1 MKNLHGS
8 KTIPKSLMKPSDIME
23 IEKLATEPDGLKK
36 TASKSIVRGVMT
48 KKNSTT
54 PMMEQY
60 HRIKR
65 QYRDALLFFR
75 LGDFYEMFFEDAKT
89 AAPVLEI
96 ALTSRQKVPMCGIPY
111 HAARSYLVKLL
122 RKGFK
127 VAICEQV
134 EDAKLARGVVKRDV
148 VKVLT
153 PGTAVELELEEEK
166 ENTYIASLFM
176 AEEDWGLAL
185 IDLASGE
192 MKTTQGE
199 MVGMLSDEL
208 FKIYPKEII
217 YPESQSDEVEKY
229 IVRSG
234 VNSVAKSPQED
245 WLFDLTQAKN
255 LLLDHFHINSLEG
268 FGLEGRALAISAS
281 GALLSYLKNLRK
293 DSLALVHGLSY
304 IQSSQYMVL
313 DATSIKNLEL
323 TKNLRDGRV
332 KDSLLDI
339 IDFTVTSMGGRL
351 LRYWLLHPLLD
362 DIEIE
367 RRLETVEE
375 FLSKSIERRELETG
389 LKDIFDL
396 ERLTGKISLAV
407 ANAKDLVALKR
418 SLLPLPQIQSI
429 IQSFAS
435 EKMKKIQLDWD
446 NAEDIRT
453 LIEEALLEEPSFLLT
468 EGGLIKKGYNGEL
481 DELREISHSGKS
493 FITQMERKEKE
504 RTGIPSLKIRYNKV
518 FGYYIDVTKPNL
530 HLVPSD
536 YIRKQTLVNSERF
549 ITPELK
555 EYEEKVLNAEQK
567 IGELEYDLFLE
578 IRGKISQEK
587 ERLQKI
593 ASSIALLDV
602 LSSLAELAAQR
613 SYSRP
618 RVNRDERIKITEGR
632 HPVIEATNQEPFIP
646 NDTYLDREGEQ
657 ILIVTGPNMGG
668 KSTYLRQVALIC
680 ILAQIGS
687 FVPASQA
694 EIGLVDRVFTRIGAM
709 DFLSVGQSTFMV
721 EMLETANILNNAT
734 NNSLILLDEIGRGT
748 STFDG
753 LSIAWAVAEY
763 LHDKADVRAKTL
775 FATHYH
781 ELTELELTMERIKNY
796 HVSVKERKENIIFLR
811 KIVPGASDRSYGI
824 HVARLAGIP
833 HPVIERAK
841 EILFNLE
848 KQELDDAGLPR
859 IAYGSSPKRDK
870 AQFLLFQEDRDRE
883 VLEEMKKEIESWD
896 LDSLSPIE
904 ALNLLSDLKDKIDK
918 NKK

>member
-1 MKNLHGS
+1 
-8 KTIPKSLMKPSDIME
+8 
-23 IEKLATEPDGLKK
+23 
-36 TASKSIVRGVMT
+36 
-48 KKNSTT
+48 
-54 PMMEQY
+54 MMEQY
-60 HRIKR
+60 HRIKK
-65 QYRDALLFFR
+65 QYQDALLFFR

-96 ALTSRQKVPMCGIPY
+96 ALTARQKVPMCGIPY
-111 HAARSYLVKLL
+111 HAAQSYLVKLL

-134 EDAKLARGVVKRDV
+134 EDAKLSRGVVKRDV

-153 PGTAVELELEEEK
+153 PGTAVEFELEEAK

-176 AEEDWGLAL
+176 SEEDWGLAL

-199 MVGMLSDEL
+199 RKSMLADEL
-208 FKIYPKEII
+208 FKVFPREII
-217 YPESQSDEVEKY
+217 YPEGLVDEVEG
-229 IVRSG
+229 ILAPSGMNAVVRSP
-234 VNSVAKSPQED
+234 VED
-245 WLFDLTQAKN
+245 WVFDLTQAKN
-255 LLLDHFHINSLEG
+255 LLLDHFQAQSLEG
-268 FGLEGRALAISAS
+268 FGLDGRALAISAS
-281 GALLSYLKNLRK
+281 GALLFYLKNLRK
-293 DSLALVHGLSY
+293 DSLSLVHGLSY
-304 IQSSQYMVL
+304 IQSSQHMVL

-332 KDSLLDI
+332 KDSFLDI

-362 DIEIE
+362 KKKIE
-367 RRLETVEE
+367 RRLETVDE
-375 FLSKSIERRELETG
+375 FLSKTIERQELKTA
-389 LKDIFDL
+389 LKDIYDL

-418 SLLPLPQIQSI
+418 SLLPLPQIQSV
-429 IQSFAS
+429 IQTFVSK
-435 EKMKKIQLDWD
+435 KMKKIRQDWD
-446 NAEDIRT
+446 NAHDIRA
-453 LIEEALLEEPSFLLT
+453 LIEDALMDEPSFLLT
-468 EGGLIKKGYNGEL
+468 EGGIIKQGYNREL

-493 FITQMERKEKE
+493 FIAQMERKERK
-504 RTGIPSLKIRYNKV
+504 RAGIPSLKIRYNKV

-536 YIRKQTLVNSERF
+536 YFRKQTLVNSERF

-567 IGELEYDLFLE
+567 IGELEYNLFLE
-578 IRGKISQEK
+578 VREKISQEK
-587 ERLQKI
+587 QRLQKI
-593 ASSIALLDV
+593 ASCIALLDV
-602 LSSLAELAAQR
+602 LSSLAELASQR
-613 SYSRP
+613 SYNRP
-618 RVNRDERIKITEGR
+618 SVNQEERIRIVDGR
-632 HPVIEATNQEPFIP
+632 HPVIEATNEEPFIP
-646 NDTYLDREGEQ
+646 NDTYLDREAEQ

-680 ILAQIGS
+680 ILAQMGS
-687 FVPASQA
+687 FVPASVA

-763 LHDKADVRAKTL
+763 LHDKEDVRAKTL

-796 HVSVKERKENIIFLR
+796 HVSVKEWKEDIIFLR
-811 KIVPGASDRSYGI
+811 KIVPGASDQSYGI

-833 HPVIERAK
+833 LPVIERAK

-859 IAYGSSPKRDK
+859 IAYGSSPDRDK
-870 AQFLLFQEDRDRE
+870 SQFLLFQEDQDRE
-883 VLEEMKKEIESWD
+883 FLEEVMEEIESWD
-896 LDSLSPIE
+896 LDALSPLE
-904 ALNLLSDLKDKIDK
+904 ALNLISDLKEKI
-918 NKK
+918 NRKK